1 MQERENTI
9 MVITMKNL
17 YKNTAELVKHNRA
30 VRYALYAVLILL
42 TAKASFELGTH
53 FGEFIY
59 TIAH

>member
-1 MQERENTI
+1 

-17 YKNTAELVKHNRA
+17 YKHTAELIKHNKA
-30 VRYALYAVLILL
+30 ARYTLYAVLFLL
-42 TAKASFELGTH
+42 TANAAFELGTH

>member
-1 MQERENTI
+1 